1 LPRDLRSNNTIV
13 ERFWSRIR
21 SGRIYHKRI
30 EVDQAL
36 LDQCQEEITRIRME
50 MMDHRASLTPDR
62 RAEIM
67 ECLNILQRPE
77 P

>member
-1 LPRDLRSNNTIV
+1 LNAAEV
-13 ERFWSRIR
+13 
-21 SGRIYHKRI
+21 YHKRI